1 MFACIYFAKDASLTV
16 VSKNDKNLLVENFA
30 ESVHEV
36 EGKKYL
42 SRDDR

>member
-16 VSKNDKNLLVENFA
+16 VSKNDNNLLVGNF

-36 EGKKYL
+36 EEKKYL